1 MQKISQLNSET
12 QCPKNLIAIYLFQQ
26 TVLIAAASYQ
36 FSFDKNTKSSP
47 HKSVTCNIF
56 FNDNMIE
63 TERKF
68 LVRNDSY
75 KQQAFTQK
83 RIAQGYLSSV
93 PDRTVRVRTKGDQGF
108 LTIKGKSSESGMSR
122 MEWEKEISVADA
134 QQLLA
139 ICEKGAI
146 DKIRHEVKVGNHTYE
161 VDEFFGDNAGLTVAE
176 IELTDENEEFI
187 KPEWLG
193 EEVTGTERY
202 YNAYLSRNPYNTW
215 Q

>member
-1 MQKISQLNSET
+1 
-12 QCPKNLIAIYLFQQ
+12 
-26 TVLIAAASYQ
+26 
-36 FSFDKNTKSSP
+36 
-47 HKSVTCNIF
+47 
-56 FNDNMIE
+56 MIE

-108 LTIKGKSSESGMSR
+108 LTIKGKSNESGMSR

-134 QQLLA
+134 EQLLA

-146 DKIRHEVKVGNHTYE
+146 DKIRHEVKVGSHVYE

-176 IELTDENEEFI
+176 IELADENEEFI